1 MYFKIK
7 KKSHHVQYI
16 KQYKF
21 LNVRN
26 HYLVFKR
33 NLVFFYIEQI
43 YSLTVANLDW
53 LLKINHNDF
62 FSYQNNKN

>member
-43 YSLTVANLDW
+43 
-53 LLKINHNDF
+53 
-62 FSYQNNKN
+62 